1 MRVLITGA
9 GGFIG
14 QRLTQA
20 LLDMTSR
27 GHTGH
32 NNSTIEL
39 FLCDAAQWDAP
50 VAQENAQIS
59 QVIADLGDAGAIE
72 NIFQQDFDIIFHLA
86 AVVSAA
92 AEEDFELGMRV
103 NFELTRALLEAA
115 RHQKKPPIFIMASS
129 VAVFGGDM
137 PAVITDHTAATPQSS
152 YGTQKAMCEL
162 LVNDYN
168 RKGFI
173 EGLVLRLPT
182 VVVRPGKPNKAAST
196 FASSIIREPLK
207 AEMAICPVP
216 PQTPMFISSPKR
228 IVESLLHA
236 VKLERNK
243 LGSSCTLNLPG
254 LTVTVE
260 EMINALVRTKGEEIR
275 KFINWENDPKIR
287 TIVESWPANF
297 KTPRALSLG
306 FSADGSMDEII
317 ANFIQDQKRH

>member
-20 LLDMTSR
+20 LLGLTSQ
-27 GHTGH
+27 GHTDH
-32 NNSTIEL
+32 TNSTIEL
-39 FLCDAAQWDAP
+39 VLCDAAQWDAP
-50 VAQENAQIS
+50 VVHENAQIL

-72 NIFQQDFDIIFHLA
+72 NIFQRDFDVIFHLA

-115 RHQKKPPIFIMASS
+115 RHQKKQPKFIMASS

-236 VKLERNK
+236 FNLERNE
-243 LGSSCTLNLPG
+243 LGSSCILNLPG

-260 EMINALVRTKGEEIR
+260 EMINALVRIKGEEIR

-287 TIVESWPANF
+287 TIVESWPAKF
-297 KTPRALSLG
+297 KTSRALSLG